1 MIGSVELAELRG
13 WLRTAKGIR
22 TFDGTARRAGAL
34 GLHVCACTPRRAL
47 DGRLPTRRTVITF
60 VRGAGADEAR
70 AGQL

>member
-13 WLRTAKGIR
+13 WLRAAKGIR
-22 TFDGTARRAGAL
+22 TFDGIARRAGAL
-34 GLHVCACTPRRAL
+34 GLHVCACALRRAL
-47 DGRLPTRRTVITF
+47 DGRLPTRRTVIAF